1 MIIWLGA
8 AIIMELWQI
17 FQQYRPRRT
26 MEFVWFGAEEKG
38 LLGSR
43 DYIRVHESELGA
55 HRFNMNVDLAGQLI
69 GGNVLGVTGE
79 ASVCDKLLE
88 IADGAGIG
96 ASVKNQIWGSDSN
109 SFAWKGIP
117 AMTLNRDGFGMHT
130 RYDTIDLLSAWS
142 LERSAIL
149 LGCIADELGN
159 AEVSHLRER
168 CRRNLSES
176 WMNICADSKNL
187 ILSAHNWIFVMELW
201 GLVCFGKSTDKSS

>member
-1 MIIWLGA
+1 MVLRRRACWA
-8 AIIMELWQI
+8 A
-17 FQQYRPRRT
+17 
-26 MEFVWFGAEEKG
+26 G
-38 LLGSR
+38 
-43 DYIRVHESELGA
+43 YIRVHESELGA

-88 IADGAGIG
+88 IADGARIG

-149 LGCIADELGN
+149 LGCIADALGN
-159 AEVSHLRER
+159 AEVFPFERKMPEKFIRELDEYM
-168 CRRNLSES
+168 CR
-176 WMNICADSKNL
+176 
-187 ILSAHNWIFVMELW
+187 
-201 GLVCFGKSTDKSS
+201 

>member
-1 MIIWLGA
+1 M
-8 AIIMELWQI
+8 
-17 FQQYRPRRT
+17 
-26 MEFVWFGAEEKG
+26 
-38 LLGSR
+38 
-43 DYIRVHESELGA
+43 
-55 HRFNMNVDLAGQLI
+55 
-69 GGNVLGVTGE
+69 
-79 ASVCDKLLE
+79 
-88 IADGAGIG
+88 
-96 ASVKNQIWGSDSN
+96 KNQIWGSDSN

-130 RYDTIDLLSAWS
+130 RYDTIDLLSVWS

-149 LGCIADELGN
+149 LGCIADALGN
-159 AEVSHLRER
+159 AEVSRLRER